1 MVSFWEGGVC
11 LCVRDARDVQ
21 MSTQKLFLSGTAHC
35 ADMYGASSLDSV
47 YLTNARQKISDV
59 LDGWLK
65 AK

>member
-1 MVSFWEGGVC
+1 MTNVFFSISPVSVC
-11 LCVRDARDVQ
+11 VSAISGCPQNV
-21 MSTQKLFLSGTAHC
+21 FLSGTAHC